1 MSALPDSVRA
11 IDKNAF
17 LGCESLKSVAFG
29 SGLQSI
35 AAKAF
40 YDCGL
45 LESIWF
51 DAEAPTIGAGAFAGG
66 RSGSDFVVYGA
77 PGSGAEEYAR
87 KNGFRFEAIA
97 SRNDVK

>member
-17 LGCESLKSVAFG
+17 WGCESLISVEFG
-29 SGLQSI
+29 SGLQTI

-45 LESIWF
+45 FALVLF
-51 DAEAPTIGAGAFAGG
+51 GTNLRTIGAGAFAGG
-66 RSGSDFVVYGA
+66 RPGSDFAVYGA
-77 PGSGAEEYAR
+77 PGSVAEEYAR
-87 KNGFRFEAIA
+87 KNGFRFGAIA
-97 SRNDVK
+97 SGNDVK